1 MRILVPRTQG
11 TLIKTL
17 NYNERFL
24 VPRHSTT
31 RNSGPDSARS
41 TTGGLGGAGR
51 GDPEGRQQGMLS
63 GALPPSLLAS
73 TEKPWEKPL
82 FLDGELK
89 GGGSWEPGVLVE
101 SPISFFFSLFSLL
114 DLPQGRSQSL
124 DCAWMAVMVA
134 AVTRDLKHK
143 RKPFF
148 LASRTGKRAPI
159 V

>member
-1 MRILVPRTQG
+1 MPRTQG

-17 NYNERFL
+17 NYNERL
-24 VPRHSTT
+24 LLPRHSTT
-31 RNSGPDSARS
+31 RNSGPRDSAEEAQQV
-41 TTGGLGGAGR
+41 GWGR
-51 GDPEGRQQGMLS
+51 ADPEGRQQGMLS

-82 FLDGELK
+82 FLDGGLR
-89 GGGSWEPGVLVE
+89 GGGSWEPGVLAE

-124 DCAWMAVMVA
+124 DCAWMAVTVV

-148 LASRTGKRAPI
+148 LASRTEKRAPI